1 MTGVGGVEEKERKVL
16 LIRRANLNNVTSN
29 WLSVEMLFY
38 TKAPVSSS
46 LGFQRG
52 PSPILFQST
61 HTHTGTQTRTER
73 LTGRREPSRESAES
87 SY

>member
-1 MTGVGGVEEKERKVL
+1 MGDDGGGGEEKERKVL

-38 TKAPVSSS
+38 TKAPVSPASAFK
-46 LGFQRG
+46 GGRV
-52 PSPILFQST
+52 LFSFKA
-61 HTHTGTQTRTER
+61 HTCTEK